1 MRILKITLNAKQELA
16 NWKQTDN
23 QRYNKIKRMLEQIC
37 ATPKTGIG
45 KPEALKYEWSGYW
58 SRRIDRENRLV
69 YRFDDDYIHI
79 VQAKGHYPNPPDE
92 STLKDAELNDN
103 ANQTST

>member
-1 MRILKITLNAKQELA
+1 MRILKLTLNAKQELA

-23 QRYNKIKRMLEQIC
+23 QRYEKIKRMLEQIC
-37 ATPKTGIG
+37 ITPKTGIG

-69 YRFDDDYIHI
+69 YRFDDDYIYL
-79 VQAKGHYPNPPDE
+79 VQAKGHYPSPPDE
-92 STLKDAELNDN
+92 SALNDAALNDN
-103 ANQTST
+103 ANQSST